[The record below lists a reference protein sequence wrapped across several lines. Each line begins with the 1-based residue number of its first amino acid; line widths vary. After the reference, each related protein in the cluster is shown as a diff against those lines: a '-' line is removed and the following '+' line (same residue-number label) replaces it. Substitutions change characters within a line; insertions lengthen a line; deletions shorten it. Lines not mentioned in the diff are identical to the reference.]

1 MRFSHFFIDR
11 PIFAAAVSVVI
22 TLTGLISYLTLP
34 VDQYPAIAPPTV
46 SVNALYPGATAEEIA
61 DTVAAPLEQQI
72 NGITNMLYMSSSS
85 TSEGRM
91 TITVTFKNDTNVD
104 IAQVDV
110 QNRIQSVLPQLPQT
124 VRDLGITVRKGNTD
138 ILLIVH
144 MYAGDSSV
152 DRKYIANYA
161 SLQVRERLLRTPGVG
176 DVGVN
181 AARDY
186 AMRVWID
193 PDRAAARDLTV
204 DEIVAAL
211 RNNNLQVAGGAIG
224 SPPFNDNP
232 AAYQLNI
239 RAQGRLETADEF
251 ADAIIKRDTQG
262 RVTRIGDVARV
273 ELGAQNYAVNAYMSL
288 EPAVSL
294 SVQQAPNTN
303 ALETWDNIRNTMEEL
318 KAQFPPGVKYAIIFN
333 PVAFTRAAVDAVQE
347 TLVEAMILAVIV
359 VMLFL
364 QRWRTAIIPLLAIPV
379 SLIGT
384 LSIMSVFGFSLNNL
398 SMFGLVLSIGIVV
411 DDAIVVV
418 ENAERHLRAGMR
430 PREAAHL
437 TMDECG
443 GALIGIAL
451 VLVAVFVPTAFMGG
465 VAGAFYK
472 QFALTIASATVI
484 SLLVSLTLSPAL
496 AAVIL
501 TPHDAVPSRTR
512 IGARMHALAEGA
524 NSWLERLSG
533 GYARF
538 TGAALR
544 HRAML
549 VVLYVG
555 LVVLTVWRVLDT
567 PRGFVPAQ
575 DQNDVAVS
583 LTMPPGT
590 SLARTDAVVQQI
602 IPIVL
607 GTPGVSSA
615 SVYAGM
621 DGAAFTNA
629 TNAGQI
635 WAIFDPFEERIPKGQ
650 SLAYISGELRKR
662 LAGITAGEIRVVN
675 QASVR
680 GMGNAGGFQMM
691 IEDRGGLGYRALEE
705 AVQQLT
711 EAALK
716 DPAISQS
723 FSNFNTRNPTLDAVV
738 DRDKAEML
746 GVPVRNVFTTL
757 QTYLAGTYVNN
768 INMLGHTFQVIAQ
781 GDASYR
787 QDEEWVGQLKTR
799 SASGAMVPLNAIA
812 KLVPATAPYRVPRYN
827 LYPAADIQ
835 GDTAAGHSSG
845 EAMAAM
851 ERIARATLPS
861 GMTFEWTGIAYQQHV
876 SGDAGAL
883 AFALGVVFVFI
894 FLAALYESLTL
905 PLAVILIVP
914 MCLLA
919 AMLGVNLRGL
929 DNNIL
934 TQIGMVVLIGLA
946 AKNAILIVEFARQ
959 GEEHGLSSVDAAISA
974 AKTRLRPILMTSAAF
989 IFGVIPLAFGSGPG
1003 SELRQALGVAVFFG
1017 MLGVTVFGLVFTP
1030 LFYVLCRKLANR
1042 FARGHVPR
1050 VRLVDPGRP
1059 GTPPPASTPPTGNPV
1074 RA

>member
-1 MRFSHFFIDR
+1 
-11 PIFAAAVSVVI
+11 VSVVI
-22 TLTGLISYLTLP
+22 TLTGLLAYLTLP
-34 VDQYPAIAPPTV
+34 LDQYPQIAPPTV

-72 NGITNMLYMSSSS
+72 NGIAGMLYMSSSS
-85 TSEGRM
+85 TSEGRV
-91 TITVTFKNDTNVD
+91 TITVTFKIGTNID

-110 QNRIQSVLPQLPQT
+110 QNRIQTVFPQLPQE
-124 VRDLGITVRKGNTD
+124 VRDLGLTVRKGSTD

-144 MYAGDSSV
+144 MFASDSSV

-176 DVGVN
+176 DVNTN

-193 PDRAAARDLTV
+193 PERAAARDLTV

-211 RNNNLQVAGGAIG
+211 RNNNLQVAGGAVG
-224 SPPFNDNP
+224 SPPFNDSP
-232 AAYQLNI
+232 AAYQLSI
-239 RAQGRLETADEF
+239 RAQGRLETPDEF
-251 ADAIIKRDTQG
+251 ADAIIKRDAQG

-273 ELGAQNYAVNAYMSL
+273 ELGAQNYAVNAYKSL

-303 ALETWDNIRNTMEEL
+303 ALETEDNIRNTMEDL
-318 KAQFPPGVKYAIIFN
+318 KKQFPPGVAYEIIYN
-333 PVAFTRAAVDAVQE
+333 PVAFTRAAVEAVRH
-347 TLVEAMILAVIV
+347 TLLEAMILAVIV
-359 VMLFL
+359 VVLFL

-384 LSIMSVFGFSLNNL
+384 LTIMSAFGFSLNNL

-418 ENAERHLRAGMR
+418 ENAERHLRAGMA
-430 PREAAHL
+430 PRDAAHL
-437 TMDECG
+437 TMDEVG

-465 VAGAFYK
+465 IAGGFYK
-472 QFALTIASATVI
+472 QFALTIASATAI
-484 SLLVSLTLSPAL
+484 SLIVSLTLSPAL

-501 TPHDAVPSRTR
+501 TPHDATRARTR
-512 IGARMHALAEGA
+512 IGARLHALGERA
-524 NSWLERLSG
+524 NGWLEWLSG

-538 TGAALR
+538 TRAALR
-544 HRAML
+544 RGAL
-549 VVLYVG
+549 LLTLYAG
-555 LVVLTVWRVLDT
+555 LLLLTGWRMLDT
-567 PRGFVPAQ
+567 PRGFIPAQ
-575 DQNDVAVS
+575 DQANVS
-583 LTMPPGT
+583 ISVTMPPGT
-590 SLARTDAVVQQI
+590 SLARTDAVVQQV

-607 GTPGVSSA
+607 GTPGVSSV

-621 DGAAFTNA
+621 DGITFAPA
-629 TNAGQI
+629 TNSGQM
-635 WAIFDPFEERIPKGQ
+635 WAVFDPFEDRLPKGL
-650 SLAYISGELRKR
+650 SANVIAAELRKR
-662 LAGITAGEIRVVN
+662 LAGITAAEIRIVN
-675 QASVR
+675 PASVR
-680 GMGNAGGFQMM
+680 GMGNNGGFRMM
-691 IEDRGGLGYRALEE
+691 VEDRSGLGYRALEA
-705 AVQQLT
+705 AVQQLA
-711 EAALK
+711 EAATA
-716 DPAISQS
+716 DPAISLA

-746 GVPVRNVFTTL
+746 GVPVRNVFATL

-768 INMLGHTFQVIAQ
+768 INLLGHTFQVIAQ

-799 SASGAMVPLNAIA
+799 SASGAMVPINSIA
-812 KLVPATAPYRVPRYN
+812 TLRPATAPYRVLRYN

-835 GDTAAGHSSG
+835 GDTAPGYSSG
-845 EAMAAM
+845 EAIAAM
-851 ERIARATLPS
+851 ERLAREILPA
-861 GMTFEWTGIAYQQHV
+861 GMYFEWTDLAYQQRV
-876 SGDAGAL
+876 SGDSGAL

-919 AMLGVNLRGL
+919 AVLGVNLRGL

-959 GEEHGLSSVDAAISA
+959 GEEHGLTAVDAAIAA

-1003 SELRQALGVAVFFG
+1003 AELRQALGVAVFFG

-1030 LFYVLCRKLANR
+1030 LFYVLCRKLAGR
-1042 FARGHVPR
+1042 FARVPR
-1050 VRLVDPGRP
+1050 VRLIE
-1059 GTPPPASTPPTGNPV
+1059 PAETKALVS
-1074 RA
+1074 